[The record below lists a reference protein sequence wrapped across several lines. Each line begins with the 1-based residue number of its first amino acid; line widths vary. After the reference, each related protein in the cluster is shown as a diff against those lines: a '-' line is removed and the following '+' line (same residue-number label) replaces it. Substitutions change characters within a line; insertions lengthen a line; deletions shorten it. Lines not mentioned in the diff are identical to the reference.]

1 MRKFILT
8 TVLGGVL
15 FLIPFVVVVALLG
28 KGFMIMHAMAE
39 KVHMFFPWDSVVGLP
54 IVKVLT
60 VLLLVGTCFISG
72 LIAKSS
78 WGRNIQNRIDD
89 LLLQFVPGYAWIKGM
104 TSSVNVEEAAS
115 LFKPVWIR
123 FDDQYQVGFEVER
136 CEGDLVAVF
145 FPGAPDPRAGT
156 LSYVASDRV
165 DDLALSFYD
174 VVKSFR
180 GLGVGSAARISH
192 SKIPLNSA
200 QS

>member
-72 LIAKSS
+72 LVAKSS

-104 TSSVNVEEAAS
+104 TSSVNVEEADV

-145 FPGAPDPRAGT
+145 LPGAPDPRTGT
-156 LSYVASDRV
+156 LTYVTSDRV
-165 DDLALSFYD
+165 DYLTSSFYD

-180 GLGVGSAARISH
+180 KLGVDSAARISPQQDTTH
-192 SKIPLNSA
+192 SVNS
-200 QS
+200 

>member
-1 MRKFILT
+1 M
-8 TVLGGVL
+8 
-15 FLIPFVVVVALLG
+15 IPFVVVVALLG

-72 LIAKSS
+72 LVAKSS

-104 TSSVNVEEAAS
+104 TSSVNVEEADV

-136 CEGDLVAVF
+136 CEGNLVAVF
-145 FPGAPDPRAGT
+145 LPGAPDPRTGT
-156 LSYVASDRV
+156 LSYVTSDRV
-165 DDLALSFYD
+165 EDLASNFYE
-174 VVKSFR
+174 VVKNFR
-180 GLGVGSAARISH
+180 KLGVGTAARISH

-200 QS
+200 H